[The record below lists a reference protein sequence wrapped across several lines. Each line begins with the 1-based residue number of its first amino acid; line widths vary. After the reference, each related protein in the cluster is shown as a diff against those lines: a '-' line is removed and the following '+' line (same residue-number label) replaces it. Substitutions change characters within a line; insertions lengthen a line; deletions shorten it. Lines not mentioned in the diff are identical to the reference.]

1 MHDRLAPGTGIGCT
15 ADFVKMVRE
24 KGIEPKAIGVEVISD
39 AILAKGVA
47 EAAKHTFDNTK
58 KVLEQVWPSTL
69 IFNYLLELYS

>member
-47 EAAKHTFDNTK
+47 EAAFVFNEIYK
-58 KVLEQVWPSTL
+58 LIAQVPKL
-69 IFNYLLELYS
+69 GIFQYAVF